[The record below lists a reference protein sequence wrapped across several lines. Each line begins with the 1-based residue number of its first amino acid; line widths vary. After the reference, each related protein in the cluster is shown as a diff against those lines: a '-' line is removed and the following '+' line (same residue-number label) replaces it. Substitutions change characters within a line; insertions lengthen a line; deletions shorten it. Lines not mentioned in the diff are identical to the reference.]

1 MARRK
6 YGVILGGGTAR
17 GAVQPPILRRLR
29 AEHGGPPA
37 AIAGVSVGAVN
48 AALAGE
54 DRLDELDEEWARIDG
69 TRSFARR
76 TLPGLDIAR
85 TLAPTRARLEA
96 RAASSRL
103 VCPVWV
109 GLVDIASK
117 SYRAIALHS
126 LPNLRDRWD
135 AIIGSAR
142 QPLLMVEELFQGRP
156 VMDGGAGGH
165 VLPPLPNWTE
175 MDEIHIVSCSPLGQ
189 DRVEH
194 PDPPDRSRG
203 VKNAIE
209 CFFDLSL
216 SRIANED
223 IEDLR
228 EYARKVP
235 TYLYA
240 PTSWAEVG
248 PGFAAKPEDI
258 AMRLET
264 GERMYR
270 NRQRLT
276 IQGPMRRPVG

>member
-1 MARRK
+1 
-6 YGVILGGGTAR
+6 
-17 GAVQPPILRRLR
+17 
-29 AEHGGPPA
+29 
-37 AIAGVSVGAVN
+37 VN

-54 DRLDELDEEWARIDG
+54 DRLDDLDEEWARIDG

-76 TLPGLDIAR
+76 TIPGLDIAR
-85 TLAPTRARLEA
+85 TLAPTRARLEQ
-96 RAASSRL
+96 RVASARL

-142 QPLLMVEELFQGRP
+142 QPLLMVEEHFQGRP

-165 VLPPLPNWTE
+165 VLPPLPNWRE
-175 MDEIHIVSCSPLGQ
+175 MDEIHIVSCAPIGQ
-189 DRVEH
+189 GRIEH
-194 PDPPDRSRG
+194 PDPPDRAGG

-209 CFFDLSL
+209 CFLDLAL
-216 SRIANED
+216 SRIADED
-223 IEDLR
+223 VEDLL
-228 EYARKVP
+228 EYARTVP

-240 PTSWAEVG
+240 PSSWAEVG
-248 PGFAAKPEDI
+248 PAFAAQPKDI

-270 NRQRLT
+270 NRQRLLV
-276 IQGPMRRPVG
+276 GGSMRRPVG